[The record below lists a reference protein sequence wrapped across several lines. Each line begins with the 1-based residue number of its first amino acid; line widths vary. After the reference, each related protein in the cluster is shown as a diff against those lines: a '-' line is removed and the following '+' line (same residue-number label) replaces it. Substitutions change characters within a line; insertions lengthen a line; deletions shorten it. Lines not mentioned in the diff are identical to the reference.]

1 MLFLPENQI
10 IWNCQSTESTNRL
23 KLPVNYSPRATCIV
37 VSLVDRKF
45 LLSLMIYQNRC
56 TFLQLKVVF
65 SCLGHNCKF
74 VRSSNARE
82 ILCLVCKILCVVRYE
97 GGASGKGL
105 VPRPPRGIATQVER
119 VEEKT
124 GTKKTQTNKNKLTWN
139 KWCLRKV
146 KFPQIIKL
154 LANSSFD

>member
-1 MLFLPENQI
+1 
-10 IWNCQSTESTNRL
+10 
-23 KLPVNYSPRATCIV
+23 
-37 VSLVDRKF
+37 
-45 LLSLMIYQNRC
+45 MIYQNRC

-82 ILCLVCKILCVVRYE
+82 ILCLVSKILCVARYE
-97 GGASGKGL
+97 GGASGKGR

-124 GTKKTQTNKNKLTWN
+124 GTKKTQTNKNKLT
-139 KWCLRKV
+139 
-146 KFPQIIKL
+146 
-154 LANSSFD
+154 

>member
-1 MLFLPENQI
+1 
-10 IWNCQSTESTNRL
+10 
-23 KLPVNYSPRATCIV
+23 
-37 VSLVDRKF
+37 
-45 LLSLMIYQNRC
+45 MIYQNRC

-82 ILCLVCKILCVVRYE
+82 ILCLVSKILCVVRYE

-124 GTKKTQTNKNKLTWN
+124 GTKITQTNKNKL
-139 KWCLRKV
+139 K
-146 KFPQIIKL
+146 
-154 LANSSFD
+154 